1 MIIGSCAD
9 VRWLPF
15 DIVWNFGLR
24 IVMQRT
30 SVAQAHWHESEEN
43 RVYASVLERLTTIS
57 QAVHLWSLPFVKI
70 ENGHFAGMAEFVSL
84 LRHAGGLHPSHLAW
98 QGLPNF
104 VPSLSSER
112 LSPIWSLSLIS
123 QMIKVHTPV
132 VTQIPVAAQDSIS
145 SSWGRSKNWR
155 GFHNS
160 FCSADSPVLACFVWY
175 QRKGLS
181 WCWWRNGRCGCHQQ
195 LQQDF
200 TPLTINT
207 PFPAPSSTSTGHLQV
222 VLPNLTKD
230 TRYAYELLTWITT
243 LQGEAWKAL
252 IFDVRDLDSKTR
264 TFVRLW
270 HGVGKRHELLFDC
283 SVCFLLPITIR
294 HLSGG

>member
-98 QGLPNF
+98 QGLP
-104 VPSLSSER
+104 
-112 LSPIWSLSLIS
+112 
-123 QMIKVHTPV
+123 
-132 VTQIPVAAQDSIS
+132 
-145 SSWGRSKNWR
+145 
-155 GFHNS
+155 
-160 FCSADSPVLACFVWY
+160 
-175 QRKGLS
+175 
-181 WCWWRNGRCGCHQQ
+181 Q
-195 LQQDF
+195 LC
-200 TPLTINT
+200 PL
-207 PFPAPSSTSTGHLQV
+207 
-222 VLPNLTKD
+222 
-230 TRYAYELLTWITT
+230 
-243 LQGEAWKAL
+243 AL
-252 IFDVRDLDSKTR
+252 IRTAFAHLVTIFD
-264 TFVRLW
+264 
-270 HGVGKRHELLFDC
+270 
-283 SVCFLLPITIR
+283 ITDDKSTHTGCNPNSSR
-294 HLSGG
+294 GARQYLK